1 MYKIAICDDNVEQT
15 GITEKIILDFFA
27 TIDRKIEIDVFFKPE
42 TLLNTMSEQKN
53 NYQLIFLDIE
63 MQGINGIEVAKRLR
77 ALEKEFLLV
86 FITGYDNYMLESF
99 EVLPFRYVLKPIDS
113 EKMEPV
119 LQQLVLELDHHNQ
132 YLFYKIGK
140 QHYQL
145 RIRDIVVISSELG
158 RKVKV
163 ELVNECETE
172 FYFKL
177 KELLKILPSS
187 YFFQVNRG
195 VIINLNYITGIIGDQ
210 ITLINE
216 KVVYISRRNRQ
227 DFKKAYTKFIE
238 RCTGI

>member
-1 MYKIAICDDNVEQT
+1 
-15 GITEKIILDFFA
+15 
-27 TIDRKIEIDVFFKPE
+27 
-42 TLLNTMSEQKN
+42 MSEQKN

-187 YFFQVNRG
+187 YFFK
-195 VIINLNYITGIIGDQ
+195 
-210 ITLINE
+210 LI
-216 KVVYISRRNRQ
+216 VV
-227 DFKKAYTKFIE
+227 
-238 RCTGI
+238 

>member
-227 DFKKAYTKFIE
+227 DFKKA
-238 RCTGI
+238 

>member
-42 TLLNTMSEQKN
+42 TLLNVMSEPKN

-113 EKMEPV
+113 EKMEPI
-119 LQQLVLELDHHNQ
+119 LQQLVFELDHHNQ

-163 ELVNECETE
+163 KSVDESEIE

-210 ITLINE
+210 ITLIN
-216 KVVYISRRNRQ
+216 
-227 DFKKAYTKFIE
+227 
-238 RCTGI
+238 

>member
-42 TLLNTMSEQKN
+42 TLLNVMSEPKN

-113 EKMEPV
+113 EKMEPI
-119 LQQLVLELDHHNQ
+119 LQQLVFELDHHNQ
-132 YLFYKIGK
+132 YLFYKIGE
-140 QHYQL
+140 
-145 RIRDIVVISSELG
+145 IAIVSIYNIQGL
-158 RKVKV
+158 
-163 ELVNECETE
+163 
-172 FYFKL
+172 
-177 KELLKILPSS
+177 
-187 YFFQVNRG
+187 
-195 VIINLNYITGIIGDQ
+195 
-210 ITLINE
+210 
-216 KVVYISRRNRQ
+216 
-227 DFKKAYTKFIE
+227 
-238 RCTGI
+238 

>member
-42 TLLNTMSEQKN
+42 TLLNVMSEPKN

-113 EKMEPV
+113 EKMEPI
-119 LQQLVLELDHHNQ
+119 LQQLVFELDHHNQ

-163 ELVNECETE
+163 KSVDESEIE

-227 DFKKAYTKFIE
+227 DFKIAYTIFIE

>member
-42 TLLNTMSEQKN
+42 TLLNVMSEPKN

-113 EKMEPV
+113 EKMEPI
-119 LQQLVLELDHHNQ
+119 LQQLVFELDHHNQ

-163 ELVNECETE
+163 RSVDESEIE

-195 VIINLNYITGIIGDQ
+195 VIINLNYITGIIGD
-210 ITLINE
+210 
-216 KVVYISRRNRQ
+216 
-227 DFKKAYTKFIE
+227 
-238 RCTGI
+238 